1 MSYTADQLIEKLKQS
16 KAKLRTEEI
25 ACDAIE
31 KGFKFIIKELDG
43 GLLDHWNRC
52 FEAIITDRANEKRTG
67 SAERLVIALSLVD
80 QGGSRCFKPDDFKA
94 HAVIDEMPS
103 QIREM
108 LADNCYRISK
118 MRKKDKEDTAKNSGQ
133 TPESDSGST

>member
-1 MSYTADQLIEKLKQS
+1 
-16 KAKLRTEEI
+16 
-25 ACDAIE
+25 
-31 KGFKFIIKELDG
+31 
-43 GLLDHWNRC
+43 
-52 FEAIITDRANEKRTG
+52 
-67 SAERLVIALSLVD
+67 VVALSLVD

-94 HAVIDEMPS
+94 QAVIDEMPS